1 MHNRYR
7 TDAHQFVQ
15 PRFNE
20 RFILS
25 LGSCSDCLVL
35 DDELNVLPLSKG
47 KDITLGK
54 GDEDDRGRKKK
65 AEELKDMKEN
75 LTGVEIVG
83 ALAKL
88 ARTVDQV
95 RLTSR
100 QSMSRAHGVGESASD
115 FCRGHL

>member
-1 MHNRYR
+1 MLFSWRTRAYRQDVHNRYR

-25 LGSCSDCLVL
+25 LGSNPDCLVL

-54 GDEDDRGRKKK
+54 GEEDDRGRKRK
-65 AEELKDMKEN
+65 AEELKEMKES

-88 ARTVDQV
+88 SRTVDQV
-95 RLTSR
+95 SIW
-100 QSMSRAHGVGESASD
+100 A
-115 FCRGHL
+115 

>member
-25 LGSCSDCLVL
+25 LGSNPDCLVL

-47 KDITLGK
+47 KDIALAK
-54 GDEDDRGRKKK
+54 EDDDRGRKKK

-75 LTGVEIVG
+75 LSEVDIVG

-88 ARTVDQV
+88 AKTVDQAKAL
-95 RLTSR
+95 LTFVEAIS
-100 QSMSRAHGVGESASD
+100 
-115 FCRGHL
+115 

>member
-1 MHNRYR
+1 VHARYR

-54 GDEDDRGRKKK
+54 GDEDDRGRKLK
-65 AEELKDMKEN
+65 AEELKEMKQTLE
-75 LTGVEIVG
+75 GVDIVG
-83 ALAKL
+83 PLAKL
-88 ARTVDQV
+88 AKTVDQV
-95 RLTSR
+95 CKPSSWGPTS
-100 QSMSRAHGVGESASD
+100 
-115 FCRGHL
+115 